1 MLDRTLTTPII
12 NNYTPFDNLNIQQ
25 LVAEITLTKPI
36 LKIQS
41 TEITQIRPNIN
52 LKLES
57 FIQAI

>member
-1 MLDRTLTTPII
+1 LTTPII

-41 TEITQIRPNIN
+41 SNSNTT
-52 LKLES
+52 KH
-57 FIQAI
+57 